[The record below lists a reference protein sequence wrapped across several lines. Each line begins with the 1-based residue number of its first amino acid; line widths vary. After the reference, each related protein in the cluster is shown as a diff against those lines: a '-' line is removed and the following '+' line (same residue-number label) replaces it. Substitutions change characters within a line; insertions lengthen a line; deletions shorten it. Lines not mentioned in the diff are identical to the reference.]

1 MSNQSGNQEFRRGG
15 TRGSSRRPSGHSNG
29 HSPYAPTASYPPS
42 QVSYA
47 PSMPISGYTQSVPMS
62 GFSSSM
68 GVSGLGSGTMTGTT
82 GTNSVYGTNS
92 QVSAFPPLPQSSAQ
106 PSGSQYFS
114 EIEAS
119 ILRSNDTP
127 VQIDETDELS
137 VLGQRGIW
145 ANKSEVVN
153 WKGPMPIDQYTI
165 NEGFFLNFLRQPL
178 RENI

>member
-1 MSNQSGNQEFRRGG
+1 M
-15 TRGSSRRPSGHSNG
+15 
-29 HSPYAPTASYPPS
+29 
-42 QVSYA
+42 
-47 PSMPISGYTQSVPMS
+47 
-62 GFSSSM
+62 
-68 GVSGLGSGTMTGTT
+68 
-82 GTNSVYGTNS
+82 
-92 QVSAFPPLPQSSAQ
+92 SAFPPMPQSSAV

-153 WKGPMPIDQYTI
+153 WKGPMPIEQYTI
-165 NEGFFLNFLRQPL
+165 NEG
-178 RENI
+178 

>member
-29 HSPYAPTASYPPS
+29 QSPYGQTGSYAPTSSYPPS

-47 PSMPISGYTQSVPMS
+47 PSGAISGFTQSVPMS

-68 GVSGLGSGTMTGTT
+68 GISGLGSGTMTGTT
-82 GTNSVYGTNS
+82 GTGSVYGTNS
-92 QVSAFPPLPQSSAQ
+92 QMSAFPPMPQSSAV

-153 WKGPMPIDQYTI
+153 WKGPMPIEQYTI
-165 NEGFFLNFLRQPL
+165 NEG
-178 RENI
+178 